1 MAITAMRIV
10 TWVITLL
17 LFIAGIACAVDALT
31 TAHSVWLSIPMLILS
46 GVLFGPG
53 LILLAALLGL
63 YQFAIEVNGHRLE
76 VRRRDE
82 P

>member
-1 MAITAMRIV
+1 MRIAA
-10 TWVITLL
+10 WVITFL
-17 LFIAGIACAVDALT
+17 LFVAGIACAVDALT
-31 TAHSVWLSIPMLILS
+31 TAHSVWLSIPMLVLS

-63 YQFAIEVNGHRLE
+63 YQFAVEVNGHRLE
-76 VRRRDE
+76 VRRPRDE